1 MRRRVLTRSNV
12 LLLYIPTMTSLAQT
26 GIDWL
31 YAPKIYYTVSW
42 ELYEGV
48 YRKQNNTVYGAVRAI
63 RRAALELH

>member
-1 MRRRVLTRSNV
+1 
-12 LLLYIPTMTSLAQT
+12 MTPLAQT
-26 GIDWL
+26 SIDWL